1 MWASVL
7 AEATSVL
14 HEVTIESGALAVQ
27 ACSNLVEALE
37 DLASKSALDELQQIT
52 QGMAASVGNVVG
64 SLNGIE
70 NTTNSTEYL
79 LVDSFNVA
87 NSLLDRLTG
96 LLSVRLGL
104 GQLIEVKSSQVE
116 MRVMKRSADKVGGN
130 VSNEVVMPGLCE
142 MVGGECGPY
151 RAVVIQAKVGAVAP
165 GVDGSGT
172 VGLSLSNED
181 NSVISVG
188 NLTKLISV
196 KVPRPV
202 GFSLPDFEVVNASN
216 SSRGNG
222 SSEELLVKGPFVT
235 RAFRVSVP
243 MSAVFVQVRPG
254 DLDLGYFLWVNRGG
268 VPFYNATVKKYER
281 IKAFCPSELRAGA
294 EGEAGFYQFFMNMN
308 ETNNFTGVLG
318 IGVREMVS
326 EEFRSHCV
334 DGGEVNGTS
343 RLEPVVHGNIKFT
356 ADFGLRSFT
365 GNCLFFDEETNKWA
379 SEGVEMLEDTD
390 HEYTHW

>member
-14 HEVTIESGALAVQ
+14 HEVTIDSGALAVE
-27 ACSNLVEALE
+27 ACSNLVTALE
-37 DLASKSALDELQQIT
+37 NLAYKSALDELQQIT

-64 SLNGIE
+64 SLNGIK
-70 NTTNSTEYL
+70 NTTNSTENL
-79 LVDSFNVA
+79 LIDSFNVA

-116 MRVMKRSADKVGGN
+116 MRVMKMSADKVGGN
-130 VSNEVVMPGLCE
+130 VSNEVVVPGLCE
-142 MVGGECGPY
+142 MIGGDCGPY

-165 GVDGSGT
+165 GVAGSGT

-188 NLTKLISV
+188 NSTRLISV

-202 GFSLPDFEVVNASN
+202 GFSLPEFEVVNVSN
-216 SSRGNG
+216 SSRGNS
-222 SSEELLVKGPFVT
+222 SSEVVLVT

-254 DLDLGYFLWVNRGG
+254 DLGLGYFLWVNRGG
-268 VPFYNATVKKYER
+268 VPLYNATVKRYER
-281 IKAFCPSELRAGA
+281 IKAFCPFELRAGA

-308 ETNNFTGVLG
+308 ETSNFTGVLG
-318 IGVREMVS
+318 VGVREMVD
-326 EEFRSHCV
+326 EEFRRHCV

-343 RLEPVVHGNIKFT
+343 RLEPVVDGNIKFT